1 MQDGSTAVERATV
14 RLAGKGA
21 GGGGEV
27 GAAAGGGAG
36 TEIGIGIEIGIAGG
50 AGTVAKDTVAE
61 AEAVEA
67 CVRLIVSCVCVI
79 GQL

>member
-36 TEIGIGIEIGIAGG
+36 TEIEIGIEIGIGIAGG

-67 CVRLIVSCVCVI
+67 CVRLIVSCVCV
-79 GQL
+79 